1 LETIMTNDIL
11 IRSTA
16 KNWIVSIRKTNAR
29 GEIATAP
36 VATIPRRAYA
46 AAALAGAV
54 TATQKLFMVD
64 NVMIDT
70 DRDGVHLLAS
80 LGIIEAQIAAKAYEM
95 ADRGDALQNRGA

>member
-1 LETIMTNDIL
+1 MTTDIL

-16 KNWIVSIRKTNAR
+16 RNWLVSIRRTNAR
-29 GEIATAP
+29 GEFVNAP

-46 AAALAGAV
+46 AATLAGAV
-54 TATQKLFMVD
+54 TATQKMFMAD
-64 NVMIDT
+64 NVVIDT
-70 DRDGVHLLAS
+70 DRDGVNLLAS

>member
-1 LETIMTNDIL
+1 MTNDIL

-29 GEIATAP
+29 GETATAP